1 MKAFNINF
9 IIYPNT
15 KEAGVVTVAE
25 PCFNKN
31 IKSINPVAKSRT
43 TGEHGPAAISIVH
56 KNKKKY
62 SRKSKHK
69 KIKFS

>member
-1 MKAFNINF
+1 MKIGFNWLV
-9 IIYPNT
+9 Y
-15 KEAGVVTVAE
+15 KDDQ
-25 PCFNKN
+25 KK